1 MKTNKII
8 YRQGDVIISL
18 IDALPKNLK
27 VIECRDKFVLAEGEE
42 TGHKHLLIG
51 EKMRILQDKKGGFY
65 LNLWNKTQLIHEEHN
80 TITILPG
87 IYNVGREQEYD
98 YFLQEIRQA
107 ND

>member
-27 VIECRDKFVLAEGEE
+27 VIECRDKFVLAEGEA

-51 EKMRILQDKKGGFY
+51 EKMRILQDENGGFY
-65 LNLWNKTQLIHEEHN
+65 LDLKDKAQLTHEEHK

-87 IYNVGREQEYD
+87 IYKVGREQEYD
-98 YFLQEIRQA
+98 YFLQEIRQV